1 MNRLSIF
8 IATLIL
14 NLTFSK
20 GWAED
25 FHIYVSPLGNDTC
38 QGTVLA
44 PVASY
49 QQALRLAREKRR
61 AGWDEGAIIIDYSDT
76 PERFLLTEPI
86 CIRPEDSGTPEA
98 PLVVT
103 GNSSIEGSADS
114 ASLDSSLAKFV

>member
-1 MNRLSIF
+1 MNRLSVF

-25 FHIYVSPLGNDTC
+25 FHIYVSPVGNDTC
-38 QGTVLA
+38 QGTALS

-61 AGWDEGAIIIDYSDT
+61 AGWKEGALIIDSSS
-76 PERFLLTEPI
+76 PE
-86 CIRPEDSGTPEA
+86 IRRSKEA
-98 PLVVT
+98 
-103 GNSSIEGSADS
+103 N
-114 ASLDSSLAKFV
+114 